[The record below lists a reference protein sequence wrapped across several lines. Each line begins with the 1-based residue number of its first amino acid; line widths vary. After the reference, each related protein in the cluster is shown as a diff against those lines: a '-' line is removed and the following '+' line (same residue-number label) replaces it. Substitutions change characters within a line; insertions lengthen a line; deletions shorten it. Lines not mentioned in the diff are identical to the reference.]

1 VPAAPG
7 SRFDGLP
14 VLSTIAPDG
23 SVRRVIALRLRR
35 ATLPVIA
42 RHRVLHGEAVDLLA
56 RRFFRDEDLWWRILD
71 ANQKVIHPLDVD
83 AGLVLDIPGSGEAAR
98 VSRARSF

>member
-1 VPAAPG
+1 MPAAPG

-14 VLSTIAPDG
+14 VLSTTAPDG

-35 ATLPVIA
+35 AQSPTIA

-71 ANQKVIHPLDVD
+71 ANPVIHPLDID
-83 AGLVLDIPGSGEAAR
+83 AGMVLDIPGAGEAAR